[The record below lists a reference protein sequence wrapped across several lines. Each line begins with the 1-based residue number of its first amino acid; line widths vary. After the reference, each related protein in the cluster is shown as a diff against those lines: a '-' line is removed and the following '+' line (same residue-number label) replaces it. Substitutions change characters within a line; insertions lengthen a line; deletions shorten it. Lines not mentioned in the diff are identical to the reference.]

1 MTRRFLAS
9 VLLAGFLAACATNAD
24 GTYGAAGTSSPVNKQ
39 TIGGLAGAGL
49 GGLAGAQFGKG
60 SGRLWT
66 TGAGVLLGALAGSSI
81 GGSLDKADQMYA
93 QRAQTQAFSA
103 PVGQQITWNNPESG
117 NSGTY
122 VPTRTG
128 RTNDGRVCREFHQT
142 IVVGGRSQQGVGQAC
157 QQSDGSWAI
166 QSN

>member
-1 MTRRFLAS
+1 MTRRIIASLILATM
-9 VLLAGFLAACATNAD
+9 LAACAND
-24 GTYGAAGTSSPVNKQ
+24 GSGYQNSGVSKQ

-49 GGLAGAQFGKG
+49 GGLAGSAFGKG
-60 SGRLWT
+60 NGRLWT

-81 GGSLDKADQMYA
+81 GSSLDRADQMYA
-93 QRAQTQAFSA
+93 QRAQSQAFTA

-122 VPTRTG
+122 VATRTG

-142 IVVGGRSQQGVGQAC
+142 IIVGGRSQEGVGQAC

-166 QSN
+166 QPN